1 MPVKA
6 DEARSAGDDPAV
18 ASCVRA
24 FERELDFV
32 YRVLRRQGA
41 SPTDAE
47 DLAQE
52 VFLILWRRW
61 DDYRQDRPL
70 RPWLGAIA
78 AHVAMKHWARRRR
91 EVPLASIEPPDGAS
105 LPDDD
110 LASARA
116 RTLARQA
123 IALLPE
129 RHRTALV
136 MHEIDEIPAKDL
148 AALWAV
154 PLFTAYTRIR
164 VARGAF
170 AKIAT
175 QLLAKPDRSHPAL
188 SPDALL
194 AIERVPERAP
204 ERARKGVQTR
214 LRALLLLPTAR
225 WPRPELEVPPPAA
238 GGVSAPMLLTG
249 AAVVVTLGVLG
260 LFFIPSHPSTSVGV
274 DDPPARRDPRV
285 SLAPARPPRLLVPPP
300 APQPRLPDR
309 EPPPPLTPAAALAR
323 GLAGHW
329 RLDDGPGSTAR
340 DSSGHAQDCV
350 VQGGAR
356 EAAWIDGARGG
367 ALSFERSGHLECP
380 QPEARTT
387 AAAEVTLVVWMKP
400 KQLTSGHRALA
411 VRETDGALG
420 DYFFLGLKGMELV
433 VTSRAW
439 RANLAYTL
447 PATAGAW
454 VQAAFTHSKDGT
466 TRLYVDGI
474 EVGQSTAR
482 PRGTIHVTGPLSIGA
497 GLPRAGQG
505 RPGRPRQAFHGA
517 VDDVLLYDRALD
529 KDEIAW
535 LAAGTRPQAD

>member
-6 DEARSAGDDPAV
+6 DDARAAGNQSAV

-41 SPTDAE
+41 TRADAE

-61 DDYRQDRPL
+61 GEYRQDQPL

-91 EVPLASIEPPDGAS
+91 EVPLASIEPPDGAA

-116 RTLARQA
+116 RNLARQA

-136 MHEIDEIPAKDL
+136 MHEIDEIPVKDL

-175 QLLAKPDRSHPAL
+175 GLLAKPDRSHPAL
-188 SPDALL
+188 TPDALL

-214 LRALLLLPTAR
+214 LRALLLVPTAH
-225 WPRPELEVPPPAA
+225 WPTPELSIPPPAA
-238 GGVSAPMLLTG
+238 GGVSAVLIVG
-249 AAVVVTLGVLG
+249 AAVVTLGMLV
-260 LFFIPSHPSTSVGV
+260 LFFVPRHPSTTVGV
-274 DDPPARRDPRV
+274 DDPPARDPSV
-285 SLAPARPPRLLVPPP
+285 SLTRAPPPRLLVPPP
-300 APQPRLPDR
+300 PAPQPRLIDPA
-309 EPPPPLTPAAALAR
+309 PPPPLTPAAALAR
-323 GLAGHW
+323 GLVGHW
-329 RLDDGPGSTAR
+329 RLDDGPGATAR

-350 VQGGAR
+350 VQGGA
-356 EAAWIDGARGG
+356 WIDGAHGG
-367 ALSFERSGHLECP
+367 AISFERSGHLECP
-380 QPEARTT
+380 QFDARTT
-387 AAAEVTLVVWMKP
+387 AAAEVTLVAWMKP
-400 KQLTSGHRALA
+400 KQLPSGHRALA
-411 VRETDGALG
+411 VRDTEGALG
-420 DYFFLGLKGMELV
+420 DYFFLGLKGMDLV

-439 RANLAYTL
+439 RANLVYTL
-447 PATAGAW
+447 PATANGW
-454 VQAAFTHSKDGT
+454 VQAAFTHAKNGAT
-466 TRLYVDGI
+466 KLYVDGI

-482 PRGTIHVTGPLSIGA
+482 PRGAVHLTGPLSIGA
-497 GLPRAGQG
+497 GVPRAGQG
-505 RPGRPRQAFHGA
+505 RPDRPRQAFHGA

-535 LAAGTRPQAD
+535 LAAGTQPQAD

>member
-6 DEARSAGDDPAV
+6 DEARAAGDDPAV

-61 DDYRQDRPL
+61 GDYRQDRPL

-91 EVPLASIEPPDGAS
+91 EVPLASMEPPDGAS

-116 RTLARQA
+116 RHLARQA

-164 VARGAF
+164 VARDAF

-175 QLLAKPDRSHPAL
+175 QLLAEPDRSHPAL

-214 LRALLLLPTAR
+214 LRALLLLPTVR
-225 WPRPELEVPPPAA
+225 WPRPELEVPPPA
-238 GGVSAPMLLTG
+238 GGVSAPVLLTG
-249 AAVVVTLGVLG
+249 AAVVVTLGLFVVLR
-260 LFFIPSHPSTSVGV
+260 HPSTSVG
-274 DDPPARRDPRV
+274 DPPARRDPHM
-285 SLAPARPPRLLVPPP
+285 SLAPAPPPRLLVLP
-300 APQPRLPDR
+300 ASAPPRLPDPA
-309 EPPPPLTPAAALAR
+309 PPPPLTPAAALAR
-323 GLAGHW
+323 GLVGHW
-329 RLDDGPGSTAR
+329 RLDDGPGATAR

-350 VQGGAR
+350 VR
-356 EAAWIDGARGG
+356 EGAWIDGPHGG
-367 ALSFERSGHLECP
+367 ALNFERSGRLDCP
-380 QPEARTT
+380 LPEERTT
-387 AAAEVTLVVWMKP
+387 AAAEVTLVAWMKP
-400 KQLTSGHRALA
+400 KQLTTGHRALA
-411 VRETDGALG
+411 VRDTDGDLG

-447 PATAGAW
+447 PATTGAW
-454 VQAAFTHSKDGT
+454 VQAAFTHAKDGT
-466 TRLYVDGI
+466 TKLYVDGI
-474 EVGQSTAR
+474 EVRRSTAR
-482 PRGTIHVTGPLSIGA
+482 PRGGVHVTGPLSIGA
-497 GLPRAGQG
+497 GVPRAGQG
-505 RPGRPRQAFHGA
+505 RPDRPRQAFHGA

-535 LAAGTRPQAD
+535 LAAGTQPQAD